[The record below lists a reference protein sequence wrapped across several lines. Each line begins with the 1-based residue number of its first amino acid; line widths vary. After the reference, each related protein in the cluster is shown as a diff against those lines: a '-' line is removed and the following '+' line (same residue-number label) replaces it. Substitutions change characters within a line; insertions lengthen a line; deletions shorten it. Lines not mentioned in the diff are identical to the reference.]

1 MNFPG
6 AGLPTWTRSAV
17 TSSPDARL
25 NEAHG
30 LGIRPNV
37 IFWIGCPV
45 AEFMMVAMILITGP
59 VPGGAALRLRLDR
72 GFSTSGQYDTCLH
85 VPGSFGTYY
94 ATRDFADENGIS

>member
-45 AEFMMVAMILITGP
+45 AEFMMVAMILIDGP
-59 VPGGAALRLRLDR
+59 VPGGAAFRLRLDR
-72 GFSTSGQYDTCLH
+72 RFSTSGQYGTCLH
-85 VPGSFGTYY
+85 VPGSSTQIAQAMG
-94 ATRDFADENGIS
+94 G